1 MPKIIIGEAKSLFLG
16 KGISYLEVHKCIEN
30 LLKPI
35 KEGSVAGYKI
45 TQNQSYLE
53 KMIKMKEEIPFSIV

>member
-35 KEGSVAGYKI
+35 KEGSVAG
-45 TQNQSYLE
+45 
-53 KMIKMKEEIPFSIV
+53 